1 MSIFAF
7 RHRVYRKFEL
17 AAFNAKIFYLKRKNV
32 RIEVGADLSLFGS
45 PQFQVKPDT
54 EVRIGANCIL
64 RSKRNSNPI
73 GVDHPVTFCTLQ
85 SQAKIVI
92 GNSVGIS
99 GGTIC
104 ARQLIE
110 IGANTLIGANAYI
123 FDNDFH
129 PIDSVA
135 RAKNVESATR
145 CAPVSIGSNVF
156 IGARSIV
163 LKGVTIGDNTVIGAG
178 SVVSKSIPPN
188 VIASGNPCRVIRVL
202 DPKMTVAVE

>member
-1 MSIFAF
+1 MSIFAL
-7 RHRVYRKFEL
+7 RHLLYRKFDVIV
-17 AAFNAKIFYLKRKNV
+17 FDAKVYYLSRKNV
-32 RIEVGADLSLFGS
+32 RIEVGADLSLFGI
-45 PQFQVKPDT
+45 PQFQVIPDT
-54 EVRIGANCIL
+54 EVRIGSNCIF

-92 GNSVGIS
+92 GNAVGIS

-110 IGANTLIGANAYI
+110 IGANTLIGANSYI

-129 PIDSVA
+129 PIDSAA
-135 RAKNVESATR
+135 RVKDDGSAIR
-145 CAPVSIGSNVF
+145 CAPVIIGSNVF
-156 IGARSIV
+156 LGARSIV